1 MPQITVV
8 VPAFRERENIP
19 PLLQALGR
27 ALAGVDW
34 ETIVVVDDA
43 FDGTEDYVRER
54 AQQDPRVRCI
64 HRIGRRG
71 RASACLEGM
80 MASSA
85 PYVAVMDADL
95 QHDETLLPRMLDT
108 LERGDADI
116 VVASRYMEGGST
128 GALPPSRVWV
138 SRTARALSRLLSSG
152 LSDPT
157 TGFFMVRRQ
166 YLERVVR
173 RLYGRG
179 FQTLLDLIA
188 AQRGAV
194 KVEEL
199 PYRMRGRQHGESKLG
214 LRVIAEFFMLVL
226 YHLTGR
232 LVPARF
238 FLFCA
243 VGTTGVGVHLAV
255 LWAAFNATGGQFL
268 ASQVLAT
275 LSAMTSNFFLNNAF
289 TYGDQRL
296 YGRKVWRGLLSYYVA
311 CGVGSIINLA
321 IAEWLFRNSVRY
333 WVAGLAGAGIAAVWN
348 FYTTASLTWGA
359 EGSRKAR

>member
-1 MPQITVV
+1 MPEITVV

-19 PLLQALGR
+19 PLLEALGQ
-27 ALAGVDW
+27 ALAGADW
-34 ETIVVVDDA
+34 EAIVVVDDA

-85 PYVAVMDADL
+85 PYVAVIDADL
-95 QHDETLLPRMLDT
+95 QHDETLLPRMLET
-108 LERGDADI
+108 LRRGDADI

-166 YLERVVR
+166 YLARVVR

-199 PYRMRGRQHGESKLG
+199 PYSMRGRQHGESKLG

-255 LWAAFNATGGQFL
+255 LWAVFNATGGQFL

-275 LSAMTSNFFLNNAF
+275 LTAMTSNFFLNNAF

-296 YGRKVWRGLLSYYVA
+296 YGRKVWRGLLSYYIA

-321 IAEWLFRNSVRY
+321 VADWLFLNSVRY
-333 WVAGLAGAGIAAVWN
+333 WIAGLTGAGIAAV
-348 FYTTASLTWGA
+348 
-359 EGSRKAR
+359 